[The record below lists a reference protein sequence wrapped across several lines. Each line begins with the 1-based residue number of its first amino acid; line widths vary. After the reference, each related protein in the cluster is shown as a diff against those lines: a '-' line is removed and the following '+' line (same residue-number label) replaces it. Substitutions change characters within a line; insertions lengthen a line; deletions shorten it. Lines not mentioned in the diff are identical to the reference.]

1 MTPDQK
7 NTTPE
12 AAELL
17 QTVREALGLTV
28 SQMAEAIGLRPDGG
42 ADNVRQ
48 MERGK
53 RAVSGPVA
61 VLLRYMAHHAGVTL
75 RQAPHEL
82 AGAEAQRERLQGGKL
97 GV

>member
-1 MTPDQK
+1 MTAENKPIDPD
-7 NTTPE
+7 
-12 AAELL
+12 AADLL
-17 QTVREALGLTV
+17 QTVREALGLSV
-28 SQMAEAIGLRPDGG
+28 AQMAEAIGLRPDGG
-42 ADNVRQ
+42 ADNIRQ

-61 VLLRYMAHHAGVTL
+61 VLLRYMAHHARVTL

-82 AGAEAQRERLQGGKL
+82 AGAEAQRERLQGGKQ

>member
-1 MTPDQK
+1 MSIPKQPA
-7 NTTPE
+7 TPE
-12 AAELL
+12 TAELL
-17 QTVREALGLTV
+17 QTVREALGLSV
-28 SQMAEAIGLRPDGG
+28 AQMAEAIGLRPDGG
-42 ADNVRQ
+42 ADNIRQ

-75 RQAPHEL
+75 RSVPQEL
-82 AGAEAQRERLQGGKL
+82 AGAESTRVRLQGGKQ

>member
-17 QTVREALGLTV
+17 QAVREALGLSV
-28 SQMAEAIGLRPDGG
+28 AQMAEALGMRPDGG
-42 ADNVRQ
+42 ADNIRQ

-75 RQAPHEL
+75 RSVPQEL
-82 AGAEAQRERLQGGKL
+82 AGAESTRVRLQGNKQ

>member
-17 QTVREALGLTV
+17 QAVREALGLSV
-28 SQMAEAIGLRPDGG
+28 AQMAEAIGLRPDGG

-75 RQAPHEL
+75 RQAPDEL
-82 AGAEAQRERLQGGKL
+82 AGAEAQREMLQGGKQ

>member
-7 NTTPE
+7 NATPE

-17 QTVREALGLTV
+17 QAVREALGPSV
-28 SQMAEAIGLRPDGG
+28 AQMAEALGMRPDGG
-42 ADNVRQ
+42 ADNIRQ
-48 MERGK
+48 MGRGK

-82 AGAEAQRERLQGGKL
+82 AGAESTRVRLQGGKQ
-97 GV
+97 GA